1 MHLINFQGE
10 ENIQAFGAS
19 GVLGYLMSGAR
30 KKRKVEVDHGEK
42 EKEDLFF
49 KGIVALFV
57 EKGIQPRRLQVL
69 TYLHSAFLFL
79 FFSYGFWELMLLLRF
94 FFSEVKS
101 LETLKLYL
109 KP

>member
-1 MHLINFQGE
+1 
-10 ENIQAFGAS
+10 
-19 GVLGYLMSGAR
+19 MSGAR
-30 KKRKVEVDHGEK
+30 KKRKVEVDHGEE

-69 TYLHSAFLFL
+69 TCIPLFCFC
-79 FFSYGFWELMLLLRF
+79 FFAYGFSELMLLLRYF
-94 FFSEVKS
+94 FGVKS
-101 LETLKLYL
+101 LQTLKLYL

>member
-1 MHLINFQGE
+1 
-10 ENIQAFGAS
+10 
-19 GVLGYLMSGAR
+19 MSGAR
-30 KKRKVEVDHGEK
+30 KKRKVEVDHGEE
-42 EKEDLFF
+42 EKEDLVF

-79 FFSYGFWELMLLLRF
+79 IFLIWVLGIDAVAKVFFP
-94 FFSEVKS
+94 EVKS